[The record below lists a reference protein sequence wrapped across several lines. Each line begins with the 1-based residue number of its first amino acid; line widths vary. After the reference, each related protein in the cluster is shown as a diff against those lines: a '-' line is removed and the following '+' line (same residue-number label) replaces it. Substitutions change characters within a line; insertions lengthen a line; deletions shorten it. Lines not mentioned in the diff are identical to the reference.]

1 MVSVDRMLWVYS
13 RPACTCLT
21 EESERVETSSV
32 ETVVLVD
39 ADGREIGRVEKLE
52 AHRQGLLHRAFSV
65 FILNDGGQLLL
76 QRRSRNKYHSG
87 GLWTNT
93 CCSHPRPAEEVIPA
107 ARRRLREEMGI
118 DAELTAHFTFIYEAR
133 LDSGLTEHE
142 LDHVL
147 VGRYQGD
154 PSPDPA
160 EVEGWWWVGLAE
172 VEEDIERRPEAYTIW
187 FKLALPKLLT
197 LLRAES

>member
-1 MVSVDRMLWVYS
+1 M
-13 RPACTCLT
+13 
-21 EESERVETSSV
+21 ETPGI

-39 ADGREIGRVEKLE
+39 TDDREIGVAEKLQ

-65 FILNDGGQLLL
+65 FILNKAGELLL
-76 QRRSRNKYHSG
+76 QRRSSTKYHSG

-93 CCSHPRPAEEVIPA
+93 CCSHPRPAEDVGQA

-118 DAELTAHFTFIYEAR
+118 DAELSPAFTVLYEAD
-133 LDSGLTEHE
+133 LGSGLTEHE

-154 PSPDPA
+154 PNPNPI
-160 EVEGWWWVGLAE
+160 EVDGWWWVGLGE
-172 VEEDIERRPEAYTIW
+172 VEEDVERRPEAYTVW
-187 FKLALPKLLT
+187 FKLALPKLIAV
-197 LLRAES
+197 LRADGGV

>member
-1 MVSVDRMLWVYS
+1 M
-13 RPACTCLT
+13 
-21 EESERVETSSV
+21 ETPGI

-39 ADGREIGRVEKLE
+39 TDDREIGVAEKLQ

-65 FILNDGGQLLL
+65 FILNKAGELLL
-76 QRRSRNKYHSG
+76 QRRSSTKYHSG

-93 CCSHPRPAEEVIPA
+93 CCSHPRPAEDVGQA

-118 DAELTAHFTFIYEAR
+118 DAELAPVFTFLYEAK

-147 VGRYQGD
+147 IGHYEGD
-154 PSPDPA
+154 PNPNPV
-160 EVEGWWWVGLAE
+160 EVEGWWWVAVEE
-172 VEEDIERRPEAYTIW
+172 VERDIERRPGAYTVW
-187 FKLALPKLLT
+187 FKLGLPKLLAA
-197 LLRAES
+197 LRANGNL

>member
-1 MVSVDRMLWVYS
+1 M
-13 RPACTCLT
+13 
-21 EESERVETSSV
+21 ETPGI

-39 ADGREIGRVEKLE
+39 TDDREIGVAEKLQ

-65 FILNDGGQLLL
+65 FILNKAGELLL
-76 QRRSRNKYHSG
+76 QRRSSTKYHSG

-93 CCSHPRPAEEVIPA
+93 CCSHPRPAEDVGQA

-118 DAELTAHFTFIYEAR
+118 DAELSPAFTFLYEAD
-133 LDSGLTEHE
+133 LGSGLTEHE

-154 PSPDPA
+154 PNPNPI
-160 EVEGWWWVGLAE
+160 EVDGWWWVGLGE
-172 VEEDIERRPEAYTIW
+172 VEEDVERRPEAYTVW
-187 FKLALPKLLT
+187 FKLALPKLIAV
-197 LLRAES
+197 LRADGGV